1 MDPSLLVR
9 EKPSDSLELYW
20 TTTIDCGCT
29 SPHFRIQTD
38 GPDLLGRNEVR
49 VFRFGANTTTADPYT
64 NSLRIDRVCTIA
76 AILDLVRHLGI
87 TEEGLCADQSPSPF
101 FRPSAVMA
109 DDTARSNL
117 IRTVQETFKTL
128 KPDLRPS
135 QEQITIEH
143 HPIID
148 ILPFRTLR
156 RNLITRQHDIDED
169 EFFEDMLSGLV
180 CWGGAGMGKRDRQ
193 VSTGYA
199 STGTPWDVRSWEGKL
214 WFLKKY
220 WALLGGEDGEL
231 VRQSEWW
238 RSIRG
243 DESEQ
248 ENMWLG

>member
-1 MDPSLLVR
+1 
-9 EKPSDSLELYW
+9 
-20 TTTIDCGCT
+20 
-29 SPHFRIQTD
+29 
-38 GPDLLGRNEVR
+38 
-49 VFRFGANTTTADPYT
+49 
-64 NSLRIDRVCTIA
+64 
-76 AILDLVRHLGI
+76 
-87 TEEGLCADQSPSPF
+87 
-101 FRPSAVMA
+101 MA

-180 CWGGAGMGKRDRQ
+180 CWGG
-193 VSTGYA
+193 
-199 STGTPWDVRSWEGKL
+199 TPWDVRSWEGKL